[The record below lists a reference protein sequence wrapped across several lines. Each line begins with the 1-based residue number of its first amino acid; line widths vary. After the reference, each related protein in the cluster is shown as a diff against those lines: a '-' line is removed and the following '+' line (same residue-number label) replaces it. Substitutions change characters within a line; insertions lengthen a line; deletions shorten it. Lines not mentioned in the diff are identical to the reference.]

1 MSHVP
6 ATNPGACPPAATGGA
21 RVGLLTQVSA
31 AHLVSHFHIMAV
43 PAVLPLLPAA
53 MGVGFVEIGIALAV
67 FNVISAFVQAPLGF
81 AVDRFGARQVLL
93 AGLGLGSASFVA
105 LAVAPTFTVLLVAM
119 ALAGIANGVYHP
131 ADYALLSRGIADGR
145 MGRAFSIHT
154 FAGYLGSAIAPAILM
169 TLAGL
174 ANLQLAFA
182 ATALIG
188 LIAFAIVRLPSDD
201 ARAPAQ
207 PRSSQQPATPRTPAA
222 SSQAD
227 PAKPLPTGSLRSM
240 LTPAILVLTLLFV
253 LLNLSASAIE
263 RFSVSALVRGFD
275 VPLPWANGA
284 LTAFLFAS
292 AFGVLSGGALAD
304 RTRRHG
310 FVAAGAFAVA
320 AVLVAV
326 VALVPLP
333 LPLLVGVLGTA
344 GFLTGLIAPSRDM
357 LVRAAARPGTE
368 GKTFGIVM
376 TGFNIGGAAGP
387 VAFGWL
393 LDHGRYAGIFWASVG
408 FMVLTVL
415 LTLSQEWR
423 ARTLRLR
430 AREAIASGPAVSP

>member
-6 ATNPGACPPAATGGA
+6 ATNPGADPAASTGGA

-93 AGLGLGSASFVA
+93 AGLALGSASFVA
-105 LAVAPTFTVLLVAM
+105 LAAAPTFTVLVVAM

-174 ANLQLAFA
+174 ANLQLAFG

-188 LIAFAIVRLPSDD
+188 LVAFAIVRLPSRD
-201 ARAPAQ
+201 ARHGPGPRPARQPSATTRATAPA
-207 PRSSQQPATPRTPAA
+207 
-222 SSQAD
+222 
-227 PAKPLPTGSLRSM
+227 TGSLRSM

-253 LLNLSASAIE
+253 LLNLSVSAIE

-275 VPLPWANGA
+275 VPLPWANAA

-310 FVAAGAFAVA
+310 FVAAAAFAVA
-320 AVLVAV
+320 AALVAI

-333 LPLLVGVLGTA
+333 LPLLAAVLGTA

-408 FMVLTVL
+408 FMLLTVL

-423 ARTLRLR
+423 ARAVRLR
-430 AREAIASGPAVSP
+430 MQAATDRGPSVSP